1 MKLLRLLALCWIIG
15 LALWPTALSAGGTA
29 VVTITA
35 QPWSSGDCPTGFTF
49 NAVSSYEVQLSWIP
63 GGNTTETIVR
73 GAYARWPISP
83 TDGFEV
89 YTGNESSTSHWLTT
103 DVMILSD
110 EGIYYRAWGL
120 VTGGNYSLCYASGS
134 IVGGENV
141 SVMGIGLI
149 GLLPLG
155 LMALSMAWF
164 KITGKDGWPIMIG
177 AGLAWLAMGAYGFSK
192 TTEAWDI
199 YQIIG
204 AISIAMLVLC
214 VLLSYSGAQA
224 RQEAIQAKIKV
235 EVNPPKSY
243 GERFADWEAKSGA
256 RTRAQRD
263 TDSEDRMNRKL
274 RRRLE

>member
-1 MKLLRLLALCWIIG
+1 MKLLRILTLCWIIG
-15 LALWPTALSAGGTA
+15 LALWPTALSAGDNA
-29 VVTITA
+29 IVTITA

-49 NAVSSYEVQLSWIP
+49 NAVSSYEVQLAWIP

-73 GAYARWPISP
+73 GAYARWPASP

-89 YTGNESSTSHWLTT
+89 YTGNGSSTSHWLTT

-120 VTGGNYSLCYASGS
+120 VVGGNYSLCYASGS
-134 IVGGENV
+134 IIGGENV
-141 SVMGIGLI
+141 NVMGIGLI

-164 KITGKDGWPIMIG
+164 KITSKDGWPIMIG

-192 TTEAWDI
+192 TATAWDI

-214 VLLSYSGAQA
+214 MLLSYAGAQA
-224 RQEAIQAKIKV
+224 RQEAIQAKVKV
-235 EVNPPKSY
+235 EINQPKSY
-243 GERFADWEAKSGA
+243 KERFEEYEKRTGAKTRSEREAEA
-256 RTRAQRD
+256 
-263 TDSEDRMNRKL
+263 EDRLNRKL